1 MIPKFRVWDDVK
13 KAMSEVQVM
22 KNREVAKIRF
32 EDNEYD
38 VHTVKLTKNDI
49 KNLKNGTTLM
59 YFNEEAGQVI
69 AISME
74 ATND

>member
-1 MIPKFRVWDDVK
+1 M
-13 KAMSEVQVM
+13 A
-22 KNREVAKIRF
+22 NREVTKIRF
-32 EDNEYD
+32 EDNEYE

-59 YFNEEAGQVI
+59 YFNEETGQVI

-74 ATND
+74 VNNE

>member
-1 MIPKFRVWDDVK
+1 MT
-13 KAMSEVQVM
+13 
-22 KNREVAKIRF
+22 NREVAKIRF

-38 VHTVKLTKNDI
+38 VHTVELTKNDT